1 MSFKNL
7 DALLKYQL
15 KLKGLFMTRLG
26 YIVAYGLFSFAY
38 IKTFYK
44 KTKNKMKSLGSVSRS
59 SSVFCFFFYGLIKQR
74 GLFPQTAV
82 MGWGW

>member
-26 YIVAYGLFSFAY
+26 YIVAYGLFSFAQ

-59 SSVFCFFFYGLIKQR
+59 SSVFCFFSMALLSNAGYFHR
-74 GLFPQTAV
+74 RR
-82 MGWGW
+82 